1 MDEPDFK
8 VIVTVG
14 PSTEDEKILKRINK
28 TGPCIFRING
38 AYVPSNKVKGMFD
51 LIKSAVPNAKILLDF
66 PSDKEWFKK
75 RDKKIKTTFLG
86 KKDIS
91 LINKA
96 CLLGIDY
103 LGMSHVNDAD
113 NIVEVKNIIKKFA
126 KGSPAE
132 KILNK
137 PRLICKIETTKS
149 LINLDNIMREVS
161 CCLID
166 REDLAYEIGMNELPK
181 QIEIVTE
188 AAILYQSELFIAT
201 DFLRTMEH
209 NYIPSIPESCDLY
222 KTIQSGVTG
231 IQLSQETAIGHFPV
245 ESVQYVFNLY
255 KIYMRSMGVA
265 WNPNK

>member
-14 PSTEDEKILKRINK
+14 PSSENEAVLKKINEC
-28 TGPCIFRING
+28 GPCIFKISG
-38 AYVPSNKVKGMFD
+38 AYVPVNKIKGMFD
-51 LIKSAVPNAKILLDF
+51 LIKSAVPDAKILLDF

-75 RDKKIKTTFLG
+75 RNKKIKTTFLG

-91 LINKA
+91 IINKA
-96 CLLGIDY
+96 CQLGIDY

-113 NIVEVKNIIKKFA
+113 NIVEVNDIIFDCM
-126 KGSPAE
+126 SF
-132 KILNK
+132 K
-137 PRLICKIETTKS
+137 PKLICKIETTKS

-161 CCLID
+161 CCLVD
-166 REDLAYEIGMNELPK
+166 REDLAYEIGMNELPR
-181 QIEIVTE
+181 QLEIVTE

-201 DFLRTMEH
+201 DFLRRMEDS
-209 NYIPSIPESCDLY
+209 YYPSIPEACDLY

-231 IQLSQETAIGHFPV
+231 IQLSQETAIGKFPV
-245 ESVQYVFNLY
+245 QCVEYVFNLY
-255 KIYMRSMGVA
+255 KIYMRAMGVA